1 LKGSAAAV
9 KALNSVSPINDQSFS
24 NHQPQNSSVQESDNP
39 HEIMAIEMTKT
50 SETSDA
56 TAMLVENDGN
66 DIPSDIFDESLRY
79 SGIDRPRF
87 FIEVAET
94 NPSDNKQRR
103 GSFVPDED
111 RIANLFSP
119 KKKDK

>member
-1 LKGSAAAV
+1 MKGSAAAV
-9 KALNSVSPINDQSFS
+9 KALNSVSPISDQSFC

-39 HEIMAIEMTKT
+39 HEIMAIEMTET
-50 SETSDA
+50 GETSDA
-56 TAMLVENDGN
+56 TAVLVENDGN

-87 FIEVAET
+87 IIEVAET
-94 NPSDNKQRR
+94 SPSDNKQRR
-103 GSFVPDED
+103 GSFIPDED

-119 KKKDK
+119 KKKGK

>member
-1 LKGSAAAV
+1 MVAAV
-9 KALNSVSPINDQSFS
+9 KALNSVSPVSDQPFY
-24 NHQPQNSSVQESDNP
+24 NNQHQDAPAQESDNP

-50 SETSDA
+50 GETSDA
-56 TAMLVENDGN
+56 TAVLVENDGN

-87 FIEVAET
+87 IIEVAESS
-94 NPSDNKQRR
+94 PSDTQQIR
-103 GSFVPDED
+103 GDFVSEEE

>member
-1 LKGSAAAV
+1 MKGSAAAV
-9 KALNSVSPINDQSFS
+9 KALNSVSPINDQSFC
-24 NHQPQNSSVQESDNP
+24 NHQNPSVQESDNP
-39 HEIMAIEMTKT
+39 HEIMAIEMTET
-50 SETSDA
+50 GETSDA
-56 TAMLVENDGN
+56 TAALVENDGN

-87 FIEVAET
+87 IIDVAET

-119 KKKDK
+119 KKKGK